1 MNVRFYGVLLSLFF
15 TSAIVADAIPK
26 VIYHQNGEMMMKDK
40 KMLIV
45 FDEAVVERELVGTPV
60 SSGFLKTE
68 PALQFEA
75 TWETPNIAAI
85 TVGEEP
91 PFRSIYT
98 WKADPSARYISGN
111 ALPEVLCQSHGKL
124 FNDFSVETFSHRGRL
139 PIVYVGADK
148 PISNDQ
154 FEKPVFKDNSN
165 KETIPA
171 KAIRFTVAEAIELEK
186 KNNSYYSWE
195 LKNWLQKNKGYA
207 PEDTIPV
214 ILGFIPES
222 PLTIGHRYSVTIR
235 EQAPPAPFDKPRSGT
250 TVQIFD
256 INAFAINSGKVTNN
270 GKRFILHTS
279 VPIATKDMLD
289 IFRDK
294 ITIRADGKEAV
305 NTSNGLAKTVQLG
318 NEEITFYL
326 DSNKVIQPD
335 EYGRSGGSFTSS
347 IPIAIDAYTPFR
359 CEVKAHDLVAIDG
372 QYLSHEKCGAE
383 AEVRP
388 DDPSVGLDAG
398 NSIMLADGTHSFQ
411 IDYTRIENINVK
423 AKKLPLS
430 FAPQAL
436 AHYDRYCKDAGDDR
450 EDESVKQR
458 EMRLLPYD
466 LLPYE
471 FESPEVS
478 IEATTGEMA
487 LSLDKL
493 FSRRIAPGMYFVN
506 ITGNVPEN
514 TLKAY
519 KKFGGNGWPY
529 YRFSDR
535 TTVSCTAQAL
545 VQVTDLGILWK
556 RAGDTISMY
565 AYRLSTGKALPN
577 GDCQITK
584 DNGQVLARG
593 SIKDGSCTMEV
604 PANAKMLRLF
614 SGDDSLTLSLDQAE
628 IYSWD
633 SEISHGDD
641 KIAHAPYWMA
651 VSEDDLTKLP
661 LRTVFMFTN
670 RNLYKPGE
678 QAHIKGIVRSLLVND
693 ILNDTDAYAQAV
705 FSIQSPVNGQTFAQ
719 QPVRISPEGT
729 FDITVTFPD
738 DVTGTYTAT
747 LYFPKNKEDKKAI
760 SFRDDDALSDLD
772 FVQRQW
778 EQTNRE
784 FTIDIP
790 VHDFKRQSLEVTM
803 DIAPLQPGATTVPV
817 SATAINLT
825 GIPASGAKVNWF
837 LRSCPVN
844 FYPKNLSDYEFG
856 DYRNGD
862 SDYWAHYYGAGDD
875 WHKMS
880 LSNTQTGATD
890 MEGKARAELTLT
902 RDKQNRAQLLEASCI
917 ITNDNKTNVLRSA
930 TTRIDPAKVYIGLK
944 RDSRV
949 SSMNCPLQLDLIAV
963 GLDGKSYSRDI
974 PVKIDVTRQI
984 FVPTCFLSGEET
996 TVKNE
1001 EEQISVFSDEALI
1014 PAHPERPE
1022 AVLPKRVTI
1031 PTNQPGIYTVT
1042 ITGQD
1047 EEGHSFLT
1055 ASEYWV
1061 YGEGCSPWRCYNG
1074 LGMTLVPDKT
1084 LYRAGDT
1091 AKILLQTPI
1100 EGDVVV
1106 MVERERVMRAF
1117 CKRVTLSDSVVEVPI
1132 EEGDAPNVYA
1142 SIFLVKGAIDSER
1155 IAGMPQL
1162 KLGYCRLNVDPE
1174 AYRLKVACNT
1184 PETSVL
1190 PGSQQKLSGTVTDA
1204 ANQPVKGAEVTLF
1217 VEDEGILSILGYK
1230 NPMPLDHFYQTRILD
1245 VKTFSPLGRL
1255 LDENL
1260 TSRSFDN
1267 KGIFVGGGDS
1277 LSMNS
1282 DLTGRLR
1289 RNFNPS
1295 AFWKADLVTDDK
1307 GGFEV
1312 SYTNPDTLT
1321 RYRVVAV
1328 AVQGARFGTG
1338 ASAYVVNK
1346 PVMADPRTPM
1356 FASQGDELELTV
1368 ELSKT
1373 TPRQGKW
1380 QVTLESADPSIARV
1394 NTASCTLTIPDKG
1407 TAIAS
1412 LPVTFTG
1419 TGEAALTWIVRPVDE
1434 EGKPLSEADAV
1445 GLSDRVESRFPVTFP
1460 APLLRER
1467 HAFSLDQS
1475 TSWDPAKTLSREL
1488 QQAKGSLNVELS
1500 TSPMVFMADS
1510 MRFLLNYPYGCLE
1523 QVSSAMVPWIYAD
1536 IFSKYCPGFPAYT
1549 TDKRKNT
1556 LNKVIADLLAKQ
1568 GSNGALPY
1576 WRSGENNCVF
1586 SPYAALVLMSAKE
1599 EGIEVPDQ
1607 ALKKLYKSLDNLP
1620 HVDARPLA
1628 QWVQAKGKLLTEAD
1642 FNKLLDTVGQ
1652 TGSRSDMLLEILTL
1666 SESPVGDHRN
1676 AAAAMLDRLPTEE
1689 ENTVCGNIS
1698 PALEL
1703 LARTALKPQEPATL
1717 KCLDRIFLPYAS
1729 GTRFNT
1735 TWKNAWDLIALA
1747 HFLKEVSSS
1756 QQDTSVIWNGQTSDP
1771 PFTVPANG
1779 QAVNQSI
1786 PLPFTTPGIL
1796 AVMGEGKVF
1805 GHSLAQ
1811 GKPARIDF
1819 PGITDKGMTVLRKYE
1834 VMGKNGQWTPAS
1846 HFVVGDTVRIS
1857 LEVIPTGKGYHY
1869 VAIEDNMPSSFEAID
1884 PGLQQN
1890 PGTMPDGFSYPK
1902 KTSNQQFFMDK
1913 VRFFVDDMSEGEPF
1927 CASYLARVVRVGQ
1940 ATVPP
1945 AKAELMYEPQV
1956 YGLSLSERFTVING
1970 ENSK

>member
-45 FDEAVVERELVGTPV
+45 FDEAVVEREQVGTPV
-60 SSGFLKTE
+60 SSDFLKTE

-111 ALPEVLCQSHGKL
+111 ALPEVLSQSHGKL
-124 FNDFSVETFSHRGRL
+124 FNDFSVETFSNRGRL
-139 PIVYVGADK
+139 PIVYIKAAT
-148 PISNDQ
+148 PITADQ
-154 FEKPVFKDNSN
+154 FEKPVFTDNSN

-171 KAIRFTVAEAIELEK
+171 KAISFTVAEAMELEK
-186 KNNSYYSWE
+186 KNNSFYSQE
-195 LKNWLQKNKGYA
+195 LKSWLQKNKGYA
-207 PEDTIPV
+207 PEDTVPV
-214 ILGFIPES
+214 VLGFIPES

-235 EQAPPAPFDKPRSGT
+235 EQAPPAPFDKPKKGA
-250 TVQIFD
+250 TVQILD
-256 INAFAINSGKVTNN
+256 INTFAINSGYVTNN

-279 VPIATKDMLD
+279 VPIATKDIFD

-294 ITIRADGKEAV
+294 ITIWADGKEAV
-305 NTSNGLAKTVQLG
+305 NTPNGLAKTVQLG
-318 NEEITFYL
+318 DEEITFYL
-326 DSNKVIQPD
+326 DSNKVVQPD

-347 IPIAIDAYTPFR
+347 IPIAIDGDTPFK
-359 CEVKAHDLVAIDG
+359 CKVKAEGLVAIDG
-372 QYLSHEKCGAE
+372 QYLSNERCGAE

-388 DDPSVGLDAG
+388 DDPSVDLDAG

-411 IDYTRIENINVK
+411 IDYSMLENISVK
-423 AKKLPLS
+423 AKKLPFS
-430 FAPQAL
+430 YAPQAL
-436 AHYDRYCKDAGDDR
+436 AHYSRYYENAGDDR
-450 EDESVKQR
+450 KDESVKQR

-478 IEATTGEMA
+478 IDTTAGKMA
-487 LSLDKL
+487 LSFDEL
-493 FSRRIAPGMYFVN
+493 FSRRIAPGMYLVN
-506 ITGNVPEN
+506 TTGNAPEN

-519 KKFGGNGWPY
+519 KKFGGNGWDSF
-529 YRFSDR
+529 RFSDR
-535 TTVSCTAQAL
+535 DTVSCTAQAL
-545 VQVTDLGILWK
+545 VQVTDLGMLWK
-556 RAGDTISMY
+556 RAGDTISVY
-565 AYRLSTGKALPN
+565 AYRLSSGKALHN
-577 GDCQITK
+577 GNCQITNN
-584 DNGQVLARG
+584 NGQVLARG
-593 SIKDGSCTMEV
+593 NIKDGLCKMEV
-604 PANAKMLRLF
+604 PDNAGMLRLF
-614 SGDDSLTLSLDQAE
+614 SGNDSLTLSLDQGQ
-628 IYSWD
+628 
-633 SEISHGDD
+633 ISTWASD
-641 KIAHAPYWMA
+641 IVQPPYWMDE
-651 VSEDDLTKLP
+651 SKEDLAKLP
-661 LRTVFMFTN
+661 RRTVFMFTN

-678 QAHIKGIVRSLLVND
+678 QAHIKGIVRSLRGND
-693 ILNDTDAYAQAV
+693 ILADTDEYAQAV
-705 FSIQSPVNGQTFAQ
+705 FSIQSPANGQTFAQ
-719 QPVRISPEGT
+719 QPVHISPEGT

-738 DVTGTYTAT
+738 DVTGDYTAT
-747 LYFPKNKEDKKAI
+747 LYFPKNKKDKKAI
-760 SFRDDDALSDLD
+760 SFYDDASFNDLD
-772 FVQRQW
+772 YAQRQW

-790 VHDFKRQSLEVTM
+790 VHEFKHQSFEVAM
-803 DIAPLQPGATTVPV
+803 DMAPLQPGATTVPV

-825 GIPASGAKVNWF
+825 GIPASGAKVSWF
-837 LRSCPVN
+837 LRSRPVN

-862 SDYWAHYYGAGDD
+862 SDYWAHYYGRNDD
-875 WHKMS
+875 WHSMS
-880 LSNTQTGATD
+880 LSDTQTGAMD
-890 MEGKARAELTLT
+890 MEGKARAALCLS
-902 RDKQNRAQLLEASCI
+902 RGKQNRAQKLEASCFV
-917 ITNDNKTNVLRSA
+917 TNGNNTTVFRSA
-930 TTRIDPAKVYIGLK
+930 STRIDPARVYVGLK
-944 RDSRV
+944 RNSRLISTDS
-949 SSMNCPLQLDLIAV
+949 PLKLDLIAV
-963 GLDGKSYSRDI
+963 GLDGKPYSRDL

-984 FVPTCFLSGEET
+984 FTPTCYLSGENT

-1001 EEQISVFSDEALI
+1001 DEQFSVFSDETLI
-1014 PAHPERPE
+1014 QAHPAHPE
-1022 AVLPKRVTI
+1022 AILPKRVTI
-1031 PTNQPGIYTVT
+1031 PANLPGIYTVT

-1047 EEGHSFLT
+1047 EEGHPFLT
-1055 ASEYWV
+1055 ATKYWV
-1061 YGEGCSPWRCYNG
+1061 YGDGRSPWLYRNG

-1084 LYRAGDT
+1084 LYKAGDT

-1106 MVERERVMRAF
+1106 MVERDRVMRTF
-1117 CKRVTLSDSVVEVPI
+1117 RKRVTLTDSTVEVPL

-1162 KLGYCRLNVDPE
+1162 KLGYCCLKVDPE
-1174 AYRLKVACNT
+1174 AYRLKVVCNT
-1184 PETSVL
+1184 PKASVL
-1190 PGSQQKLSGTVTDA
+1190 PGSQQKISGVVTDS

-1230 NPMPLDHFYQTRILD
+1230 NPMPLDHFYQTRILG
-1245 VKTFSPLGRL
+1245 VKTHSPLGRL

-1267 KGIFVGGGDS
+1267 KGIFVGGGDA
-1277 LSMNS
+1277 LNMHS
-1282 DLTGRLR
+1282 DHTDLLR

-1307 GGFEV
+1307 GSFQV

-1338 ASAYVVNK
+1338 TSAYVVSK
-1346 PVMADPRTPM
+1346 PVMAEPGTPM

-1373 TPRQGKW
+1373 SSRQGKW
-1380 QVTLESADPSIARV
+1380 QVTLESANPSIARI
-1394 NTASCTLTIPDKG
+1394 NTAPCTLTIPDKG
-1407 TAIAS
+1407 TATAS

-1434 EGKPLSEADAV
+1434 QNKPLPETDAA

-1467 HAFSLDQS
+1467 HTFVLDQS
-1475 TSWDPAKTLSREL
+1475 TTWDPAGALTPEL
-1488 QQAKGSLNVELS
+1488 QQVKGSLNVELS
-1500 TSPMVFMADS
+1500 SSPLVFTADS

-1536 IFSKYCPGFPAYT
+1536 VFSKYCPDFPTYT
-1549 TDKRKNT
+1549 TAKRKNT
-1556 LNKVIADLLAKQ
+1556 LNKAVADLLTRQ

-1576 WRSGENNCVF
+1576 WNSGESNCVF
-1586 SPYAALVLMSAKE
+1586 SPYAALVLMLVKD
-1599 EGIEVPDQ
+1599 EGIPVPEQ
-1607 ALKKLYKSLDNLP
+1607 ALKRLNKSLDNLP
-1620 HVDARPLA
+1620 HVDAKPLA
-1628 QWVQAKGKLLTEAD
+1628 QWVRAKSKLLTEAD
-1642 FNKLLDTVGQ
+1642 FNKLLDSAGK
-1652 TGSRSDMLLEILTL
+1652 TGSRSDMLLEILAL
-1666 SESPVGDHRN
+1666 SESPVGNHRS
-1676 AAAAMLDRLPTEE
+1676 AATAMLDRLPTQE

-1703 LARTALKPQEPATL
+1703 LARTALKPQGTDTL
-1717 KCLDRIFLPYAS
+1717 QCLDRLFQPYAS

-1735 TWKNAWDLIALA
+1735 TWKNAWDLIAIA
-1747 HFLKEVSSS
+1747 HFLKDASPT
-1756 QQDTSVIWNGQTSDP
+1756 QQDATVIWNGQTTGSP
-1771 PFTVPANG
+1771 LTVPASG
-1779 QAVNQSI
+1779 QAVNQSL
-1786 PLPFTTPGIL
+1786 PLPFTTPGSFT
-1796 AVMGEGKVF
+1796 VSGEGKVF
-1805 GHSLAQ
+1805 GHCLAQ
-1811 GKPARIDF
+1811 GKPTRIDF

-1834 VMGKNGQWTPAS
+1834 IIGKDGQWTPAS
-1846 HFVVGDTVRIS
+1846 RFVVGDTVRIT
-1857 LEVIPTGKGYHY
+1857 LEVIPTDQGYRY
-1869 VAIEDNMPSSFEAID
+1869 VAIEDNMPSSFEAIN

-1890 PGTMPDGFSYPK
+1890 PEAMPDGFSYPRE
-1902 KTSNQQFFMDK
+1902 TSNLQFFKDK
-1913 VRFFVDDMSEGEPF
+1913 VRFFVDDMPEGRSF
-1927 CASYLARVVRVGQ
+1927 RASYLARVVRAGQ

-1956 YGLSLSERFTVING
+1956 YGLSISERFTVTNK
-1970 ENSK
+1970 ESSK